1 MTSHKVGVIGDGDE
15 VKVRVSGA
23 TLVYVESNTN
33 DVEQSDGLK
42 NGGFDDKSELHV
54 QPFDQLYENAETSL
68 DVGTM
73 QHETSK
79 L

>member
-23 TLVYVESNTN
+23 TLVHVESNTN
-33 DVEQSDGLK
+33 DVEQSDGLR
-42 NGGFDDKSELHV
+42 NSGFDDKSETHV
-54 QPFDQLYENAETSL
+54 QPVDQLHENTETSL